1 MEKFFDALLEK
12 CLCQFYVSQVGL
24 LQGIA
29 GHDATCEAA
38 VHALHSVF
46 EEKNIEEVLVIE
58 AGNIFI
64 TVNRKVFFHYIVII
78 SPAILCF

>member
-1 MEKFFDALLEK
+1 MDVGEILRRITGKVFVP
-12 CLCQFYVSQVGL
+12 VSQVGL

-78 SPAILCF
+78 CPAILCF